1 MKVVNMLD
9 GAEVDVECI
18 RAIYT
23 GPLQDLSDDAPR
35 ELESFETSVLD
46 RILPQELVLHEIN
59 LLQVGFTF
67 WIKIDGVSRADAV
80 WVPARMDP

>member
-1 MKVVNMLD
+1 MKVVNLLD

-23 GPLQDLSDDAPR
+23 GPLQDQSDDVPQ
-35 ELESFETSVLD
+35 EPESFERSVPG

-59 LLQVGFTF
+59 LLQIGFTF
-67 WIKIDGVSRADAV
+67 WIKIDGDAGIDAV